1 MDGLVSGLDGL
12 VSGSDAR
19 GSDSGGLVLG
29 LDGHGLAMDSDGR
42 LVFTADR
49 FSEGLSGVWSEA
61 LYSIRTCTEVSA
73 IRTEAI
79 RISINESKRAPLQG
93 PFYIGQMS

>member
-1 MDGLVSGLDGL
+1 MDGLVSGSAGPG
-12 VSGSDAR
+12 SGAP

-29 LDGHGLAMDSDGR
+29 LAGHGLASDGR

-61 LYSIRTCTEVSA
+61 LYSIRTCTVVSA
-73 IRTEAI
+73 IRTEVT
-79 RISINESKRAPLQG
+79 RISIDESKRAPLQG